1 LPFAA
6 QLCQNQ
12 RRIMKIRGA
21 TMALDQPAV
30 RKVLAGVAC
39 PGGGDLISRDLVR
52 ALSVEGGTVRF
63 VIESASPD
71 RQPPPEPSALPFDP
85 APSSPP

>member
-1 LPFAA
+1 MAVGQENVMNTNIFDESLSNWSTAPCPLPFAA

-21 TMALDQPAV
+21 TMALDQTAV

-39 PGGGDLISRDLVR
+39 PGWH
-52 ALSVEGGTVRF
+52 F
-63 VIESASPD
+63 
-71 RQPPPEPSALPFDP
+71 Q
-85 APSSPP
+85 